1 MTALPPLPTTGNAK
15 MGASVIA
22 GAVSIIL
29 VYLLNRFLPPPP
41 IPDYVQGAI
50 QTILVSLAVWYTP
63 HKLGGD

>member
-1 MTALPPLPTTGNAK
+1 MTALPPLPTMGNAK